1 MMHFDP
7 VSAPT
12 CPMCGTNDKVRR
24 DKMGGGAVGN
34 VHARL
39 VWVCSRC
46 WSVFA
51 GSQQEWER
59 SRSTRERRR
68 QLVENGYALAVKET
82 MEEAG

>member
-7 VSAPT
+7 ASAPT
-12 CPMCGTNDKVRR
+12 CPICGTNDKVRR
-24 DKMGGGAVGN
+24 DKMGGSTVGN
-34 VHARL
+34 VNARL

-51 GSQQEWER
+51 GGQHEWDR
-59 SRSTRERRR
+59 SRNARERRR
-68 QLVENGYALAVKET
+68 KLVDNGYALAVKET

>member
-1 MMHFDP
+1 MMHFDS

-12 CPMCGTNDKVRR
+12 CPICGTNDKVRR

-34 VHARL
+34 VDARL

-68 QLVENGYALAVKET
+68 QLVDNGYALAVKES